1 MPFHPM
7 PRSYSPI
14 EQKAYIAASYF
25 TNGSYI
31 LRHPI
36 QVGNFSTK
44 RWPIV
49 VVIVRVQTLGKV
61 SGNFNTERWPVPPT

>member
-1 MPFHPM
+1 
-7 PRSYSPI
+7 
-14 EQKAYIAASYF
+14 
-25 TNGSYI
+25 
-31 LRHPI
+31 
-36 QVGNFSTK
+36 VGNFSTK